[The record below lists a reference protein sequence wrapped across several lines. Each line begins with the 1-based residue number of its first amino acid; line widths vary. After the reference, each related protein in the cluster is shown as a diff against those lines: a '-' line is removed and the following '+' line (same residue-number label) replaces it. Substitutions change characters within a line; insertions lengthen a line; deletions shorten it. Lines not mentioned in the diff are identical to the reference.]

1 MEGWIPKSKIES
13 VKAELQKH
21 SNDTTALYELK
32 TNENPPTLLNNPKK
46 LRVFESFIRF
56 YSLPSGEEFDPT
68 VIFAFIFPI
77 FYGLM
82 LGDVG
87 YGIVIL
93 LVCKWVIRRV
103 EGKKRNFNI
112 MPKFLRKFALT
123 ILQPVQ
129 MVKLAKAMIPGTI
142 VAIVLGFFFNLYF
155 GFHLNQ
161 HLFEYLNHTFG
172 LHLPEDGAFLD
183 PLGTFGLR
191 KLLLFSG
198 YVGIGMVSFGLI
210 LGIINSSR
218 EGQKKH
224 VISKVGW
231 LLFGWGIVLIGP
243 CTFTSSKY
251 KSNAKCC
258 WNCIF
263 SVDYRWNSF
272 DVLWRGCKISDGIAF
287 NN

>member
-1 MEGWIPKSKIES
+1 MRWLSVVNLYNVHLEAVPNLKGTPTVELEHQKNIYNDLSAELNKIDNQLYEISKIHYTFLKGAEEELDIENKKLDVLKSLGVTKDTFAMEGWIPKSKIES

-129 MVKLAKAMIPGTI
+129 MVKLAKADDTW
-142 VAIVLGFFFNLYF
+142 NY
-155 GFHLNQ
+155 
-161 HLFEYLNHTFG
+161 
-172 LHLPEDGAFLD
+172 
-183 PLGTFGLR
+183 
-191 KLLLFSG
+191 
-198 YVGIGMVSFGLI
+198 
-210 LGIINSSR
+210 
-218 EGQKKH
+218 
-224 VISKVGW
+224 
-231 LLFGWGIVLIGP
+231 
-243 CTFTSSKY
+243 
-251 KSNAKCC
+251 CC
-258 WNCIF
+258 NCIRIF
-263 SVDYRWNSF
+263 
-272 DVLWRGCKISDGIAF
+272 L
-287 NN
+287 